1 MSDISFVIGKPIGD
15 EYLSIVKSSAEKKG
29 ITFDDAWVDYCH
41 EVLGKIIETTG
52 ENSLNQILSSAFD
65 KNVIAPK
72 TFLTYRTITANG
84 QARTSP
90 VLMLLSDFC
99 NEQETGKKIQITE
112 KVTEYVS
119 AYIGKTL
126 EAESIAVVLTTPVI
140 DSSIFS
146 DADKWRAHLF
156 EENSYDC
163 LNAFK
168 NAIEKGNDFP
178 VVFLIDVRDE
188 MGGVLAKSLNGGKD
202 IIDFNTYIG
211 TATFETFQKIS
222 NILKKNG
229 FDLKVT
235 KPITFDD
242 YRSLVAVIAADGISY
257 FDAHNVI

>member
-29 ITFDDAWVDYCH
+29 RTFDDAWVDYCH
-41 EVLGKIIETTG
+41 EVLGKIIDTTG

-65 KNVIAPK
+65 KNIIAPK
-72 TFLTYRTITANG
+72 TYLTYRTITANG

-112 KVTEYVS
+112 EVTEYVS

-126 EAESIAVVLTTPVI
+126 NAESIAVVLTTPVI
-140 DSSIFS
+140 DTPIFS
-146 DADKWRAHLF
+146 DADEWRAHLF
-156 EENSYDC
+156 EKNSYDC

-168 NAIEKGNDFP
+168 SAIVNGNDFP

-202 IIDFNTYIG
+202 IVDFNTYIG
-211 TATFETFQKIS
+211 TASFETFQKIS

-235 KPITFDD
+235 EPIAIGD

-257 FDAHNVI
+257 FDAHNIV

>member
-1 MSDISFVIGKPIGD
+1 MSDISFVIGKPISD

-41 EVLGKIIETTG
+41 EVLGKIIDTTG

-72 TFLTYRTITANG
+72 TYLTYRTITANG
-84 QARTSP
+84 QALTSP

-112 KVTEYVS
+112 AVTEYVS

-126 EAESIAVVLTTPVI
+126 NAESIAVVLTTPVI
-140 DSSIFS
+140 DSHKFF
-146 DADKWRAHLF
+146 DADEWRAHLYR
-156 EENSYDC
+156 ENSDDC
-163 LNAFK
+163 INAYK
-168 NAIEKGNDFP
+168 SAVENGNDFP

-211 TATFETFQKIS
+211 TASFEMFQKIS

-229 FDLKVT
+229 VDLKVT
-235 KPITFDD
+235 EPIAIGD

-257 FDAHNVI
+257 FDANNAV